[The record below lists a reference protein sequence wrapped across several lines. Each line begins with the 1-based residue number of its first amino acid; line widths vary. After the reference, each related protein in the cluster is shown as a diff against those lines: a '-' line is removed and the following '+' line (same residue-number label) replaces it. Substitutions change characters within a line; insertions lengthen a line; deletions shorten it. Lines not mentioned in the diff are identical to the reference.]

1 LVNYIVKNTEQLS
14 NIKHVSLFD
23 ALWINQPQQRK
34 KSVMFGTPTVFA
46 MLITKS
52 LFSLLSL
59 VPAKIL
65 VKSTEKIVFDNKLIE
80 ASKDTL
86 PISIVSPFRLH

>member
-1 LVNYIVKNTEQLS
+1 
-14 NIKHVSLFD
+14 
-23 ALWINQPQQRK
+23 
-34 KSVMFGTPTVFA
+34 
-46 MLITKS
+46 